1 MKQME
6 LSTETEKHK
15 KTQNELDGCPT
26 AAVP

>member
-15 KTQNELDGCPT
+15 KTQNELDGCLT
-26 AAVP
+26 AAAP

>member
-15 KTQNELDGCPT
+15 KTQNELDGCLI
-26 AAVP
+26 AAAP